1 MGTGSK
7 GQLSP
12 PLPSLSAGASCQ
24 RRRWLGGNE
33 GQGLQTLTSS
43 RGPEGASLTSGSC
56 LPLASRMV
64 MMELGMC
71 ACWGKSRMGKLWRA
85 LTQ

>member
-12 PLPSLSAGASCQ
+12 PLPFQQEPPG
-24 RRRWLGGNE
+24 RDRGGWVE
-33 GQGLQTLTSS
+33 MKDGLQTLTSS
-43 RGPEGASLTSGSC
+43 RGPAGASLASSSC

-71 ACWGKSRMGKLWRA
+71 AC
-85 LTQ
+85 